1 MWHKNTR
8 NLPTVT
14 GEIMDSFVKKQAIA
28 KETSV
33 RGYKFFGKLYSQY
46 AILVNDNKCNFV
58 NLQS

>member
-33 RGYKFFGKLYSQY
+33 RGYKFFWK
-46 AILVNDNKCNFV
+46 AIFTIWKVCNTGER
-58 NLQS
+58 